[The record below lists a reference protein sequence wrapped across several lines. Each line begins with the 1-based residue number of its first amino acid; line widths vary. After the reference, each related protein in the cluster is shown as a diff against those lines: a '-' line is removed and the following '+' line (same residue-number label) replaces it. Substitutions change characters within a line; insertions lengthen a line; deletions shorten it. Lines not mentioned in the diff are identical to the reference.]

1 MAAAPRRSTRVKK
14 YELPTIDRAFF
25 RRPLAVADS
34 EVRVAEADARW
45 AATFGRGFLSKA
57 DSDFVEWRG
66 GFQLR
71 NVKGVGA
78 GTVDG
83 WFPVPRAFD
92 SDVLHWRDFAPP
104 HSYGDAEERR
114 EFGVDDVVFY
124 VLRHAS

>member
-1 MAAAPRRSTRVKK
+1 MAAAPRRSTRVRK

-25 RRPLAVADS
+25 RRPLA
-34 EVRVAEADARW
+34 EVAEADARW

-71 NVKGVGA
+71 NVNGVGA
-78 GTVDG
+78 VTVDG